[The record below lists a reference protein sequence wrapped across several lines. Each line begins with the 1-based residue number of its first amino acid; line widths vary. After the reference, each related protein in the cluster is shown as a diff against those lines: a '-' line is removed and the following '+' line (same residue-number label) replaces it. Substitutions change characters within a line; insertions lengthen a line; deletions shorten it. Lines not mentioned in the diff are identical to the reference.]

1 MYNKNKSV
9 YLDSRGHANL
19 DSFPLRYGVHYP
31 YSKTIELYDCTN
43 WIKDQKFSDRHH
55 VDAKFI
61 GKDNQ
66 EDFGHFVLAE
76 SQFDNMKIVTVWK
89 HDMEVEYKL
98 SNWLRF
104 LREGNN
110 ISVQD
115 LLEFHPYYANGTATS
130 FEEIYKLLLDRDVK
144 KITNKKLENVAKDFQ
159 KEIEAKQDELS
170 DLLKIK
176 LELSKINSQLTND
189 LDKAN
194 IKIKEFEQAKFRE
207 ESKKA
212 QSQNGE
218 KVIVTLGE
226 KLLLVKVND
235 VIHRGSNCTELEFSN
250 GERQWM
256 KQKTFDKFGIVT
268 QKAKSLINETV
279 ITSSWN
285 PKSNRTLWKKQGYF
299 RNIYKAN

>member
-31 YSKTIELYDCTN
+31 HSKTIELYDCTN

-194 IKIKEFEQAKFRE
+194 IKIKEFEQEKFRE

>member
-31 YSKTIELYDCTN
+31 YSKTLELYDCTN

-55 VDAKFI
+55 VDAKFL

-115 LLEFHPYYANGTATS
+115 LLEFHPYYENGTATS

-144 KITNKKLENVAKDFQ
+144 KITNKKLENVAKDFK
-159 KEIEAKQDELS
+159 KELEAKQEELT

-176 LELSKINSQLTND
+176 LELSNINNQLSND
-189 LDKAN
+189 LDKAK
-194 IKIKEFEQAKFRE
+194 IKIKEFEQDKFKE

-218 KVIVTLGE
+218 KVVVTLGE
-226 KLLLVKVND
+226 KLLLIKVND
-235 VIHRGSNCTELEFSN
+235 VIHKGSNCTELEFSN

-256 KQKTFDKFGIVT
+256 KKRTFDKFGIVT
-268 QKAKSLINETV
+268 QKAKSLINEAV

-285 PKSNRTLWKKQGYF
+285 PKSNPTLWKKQGYF

>member
-19 DSFPLRYGVHYP
+19 DSFPLRYGAQTP

-66 EDFGHFVLAE
+66 EEFGHFVLAE

-207 ESKKA
+207 ESNKA

-235 VIHRGSNCTELEFSN
+235 VIHRGSNCTELEFST

-256 KQKTFDKFGIVT
+256 KQKTFD
-268 QKAKSLINETV
+268 QRL
-279 ITSSWN
+279 
-285 PKSNRTLWKKQGYF
+285 
-299 RNIYKAN
+299 

>member
-19 DSFPLRYGVHYP
+19 DSFPLRYGAQTP
-31 YSKTIELYDCTN
+31 YSKTIELYECTN

-55 VDAKFI
+55 VDAKSICKTSHFCLLM
-61 GKDNQ
+61 
-66 EDFGHFVLAE
+66 FVHFVLAE

-170 DLLKIK
+170 D
-176 LELSKINSQLTND
+176 
-189 LDKAN
+189 
-194 IKIKEFEQAKFRE
+194 
-207 ESKKA
+207 
-212 QSQNGE
+212 
-218 KVIVTLGE
+218 
-226 KLLLVKVND
+226 
-235 VIHRGSNCTELEFSN
+235 
-250 GERQWM
+250 
-256 KQKTFDKFGIVT
+256 
-268 QKAKSLINETV
+268 
-279 ITSSWN
+279 
-285 PKSNRTLWKKQGYF
+285 
-299 RNIYKAN
+299 